1 MRFCSLLLTLWLL
14 FPTAYAATLSLDPCW
29 QLLAIEPTV
38 AGTGNPITLTPGEH
52 HLLVRYEETLP
63 ARVNGDNDETL
74 RSSPQLITLTVA
86 NEALQLAAPNL
97 SANSQKQQFATMPK
111 VVVKDTSGRD
121 YPVSQREIKVD
132 GFQLGVNYQQLLAAQ
147 LATSKPAAV
156 AIGVATAVVSQPAPN
171 ASMPV
176 EDSQLQ
182 QLFLQ
187 ATPEQRKRFISWAV
201 QQF

>member
-14 FPTAYAATLSLDPCW
+14 FPTAHAATLSLDPCW
-29 QLLAIEPTV
+29 RLLAIEPTV

-74 RSSPQLITLTVA
+74 HSSPQLITLTVA

-111 VVVKDTSGRD
+111 VVVKDASGRD

-156 AIGVATAVVSQPAPN
+156 ATGVTAVVSQPALN

>member
-1 MRFCSLLLTLWLL
+1 MMRFCSLLLTLWLL
-14 FPTAYAATLSLDPCW
+14 FPTAHAATLSLDPCW
-29 QLLAIEPTV
+29 RLLAIEPTV

-74 RSSPQLITLTVA
+74 HSSPQLITLTVA

-111 VVVKDTSGRD
+111 VVVKDASGRD

-156 AIGVATAVVSQPAPN
+156 ATGVTAVVSQPALN